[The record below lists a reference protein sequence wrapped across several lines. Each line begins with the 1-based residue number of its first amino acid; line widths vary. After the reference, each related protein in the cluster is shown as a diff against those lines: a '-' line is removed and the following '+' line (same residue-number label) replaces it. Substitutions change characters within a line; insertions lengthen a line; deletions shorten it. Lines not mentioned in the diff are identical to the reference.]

1 MLTLEKA
8 TTFRRILTS
17 DEEVEL
23 RQLRQLV
30 HHDLRTPLTSIIG
43 FSELL
48 LEREMTPEKRRQLIG
63 FIARE
68 GARINALLDEVP
80 QPGR

>member
-1 MLTLEKA
+1 MLTLEQA
-8 TTFRRILTS
+8 PTLRRPLTQ
-17 DEEVEL
+17 DETQEL
-23 RQLRQLV
+23 LQLRQLV

-43 FSELL
+43 FAELL

-68 GARINALLDEVP
+68 GARLNALLDETP
-80 QPGR
+80 LPR